1 LFKEIVKEYVELYKN
16 NYWKYLAI
24 KDSLIHKLFFLRSK
38 LHKKHNTHAK
48 SEITRHKRNLNVIPV
63 FLQPDGVNFFI
74 SNFEF
79 LTQLFQIGK
88 IITIL
93 KSSIWQVITDI
104 IRISWKDV
112 L

>member
-1 LFKEIVKEYVELYKN
+1 MYKN
-16 NYWKYLAI
+16 NHWKYLAI
-24 KDSLIHKLFFLRSK
+24 KNSLIHKLFFLRSK
-38 LHKKHNTHAK
+38 LNKKHNKHAK
-48 SEITRHKRNLNVIPV
+48 SEITRHKRNFLIPV
-63 FLQPDGVNFFI
+63 SLQPDGVNFFI